1 MQLTVNQTLQR
12 SLKKKY
18 WKKGIMTLISVQAP
32 ILDRV
37 MDIDPRDL
45 KPRIAG
51 LINRQPMNDYLQG
64 LWIRTGTMF
73 AVQTDRRL
81 RGKSTDLQM
90 EIKQDT
96 RIDYWEDYFRLY
108 INERSQMI
116 TGQIMDTQTQIIN
129 NIIDTVLEDATT
141 EGASIYEIQ
150 KTMRDELSKN
160 LTMINKYQAERI
172 ARTEVIGASNKGSFD
187 SAFQSGLCRAKNWRT
202 SGLPGIRNSHLVFEA
217 MGEVN
222 MDYMYAPGLQYPGDP
237 SGPVEETVN
246 CRCNPIYGVD

>member
-18 WKKGIMTLISVQAP
+18 WEKGITTLTVIQAP

-45 KPRIAG
+45 KLRVAG
-51 LINRQPMNDYLQG
+51 LINKKPMIDYLQG
-64 LWIRTGTMF
+64 LWTRIGTIF
-73 AVQTDRRL
+73 AVQTERKL
-81 RGKSTDLQM
+81 RGKSSGIQM
-90 EIKQDT
+90 EIKQDP
-96 RIDYWEDYFRLY
+96 RVDYWEDYFRHY
-108 INERSQMI
+108 INERSQKI
-116 TGQIMDTQTQIIN
+116 TGQIMDTQTQIVN
-129 NIIDTVLEDATT
+129 NLIDGILEDATT

-187 SAFQSGLCRAKNWRT
+187 SASQSGLCRTKSWRT
-202 SGLPGIRNSHLVFEA
+202 SGLPGIRQSHLDFEA
-217 MGEVN
+217 MGEVE
-222 MDYMYAPGLQYPGDP
+222 MDYEYDSGLQYPGDP
-237 SGPVEETVN
+237 EGSPEEIVN
-246 CRCNPIYGVD
+246 CRCSQIFNVD